1 MGATGK
7 DMSIFKFTTPDG
19 QQIEVKG
26 PLTGTFDQAKAI
38 FEKQLNTGSLAG
50 LKAGDSLSA
59 ATQAAAGLGTAISQ
73 LKPNLQS
80 ITGSLPDLRGVAINN
95 PIGAADFV
103 GQEVSQASIGTLN
116 STQVQGLVSQAGA
129 AVGQAS
135 DVITNEKGL
144 GKFGLDA
151 NQLQLSGLI
160 KPGVAEQ
167 IAQNPAQLTSI
178 LQSPAVWTGVAGATS
193 LAKVLGDVKLQ
204 GKVQQGLMDSNLS
217 QLKQLGAIDGT
228 ESAEKLGPL
237 LQKATKFGTGPTMD
251 WAKGQAPGDLVNQL
265 NETAKQADYSQSF
278 ADANAELAGGGNP
291 LQAGI
296 QQAKGFAKTV
306 DRATINA
313 GVASI
318 VGNSKIPTINPGS
331 FYSNTKDEDL
341 TYTGTDE
348 LVLARVNEER
358 ANRGLPLLP
367 EPAKQATAEEKLKAA
382 IAASKANLDKLES
395 LAKVVSSQ
403 VQADDP
409 PDQIKQKL
417 LELNALY
424 DEANSS
430 TFTPYFDLESISPYD
445 LRESYLTEYTQI
457 KKRRRRILDF
467 IVDTIKYLRSLP
479 NLGFALS
486 EH

>member
-1 MGATGK
+1 
-7 DMSIFKFTTPDG
+7 MSIFKFTTPDG

-26 PLTGTFDQAKAI
+26 PPAGTFDQAKAI

-73 LKPNLQS
+73 IKPNLQS

-193 LAKVLGDVKLQ
+193 LAKVLSDVKLQ

-237 LQKATKFGTGPTMD
+237 LQNATKFGTGPTMD
-251 WAKGQAPGDLVNQL
+251 WAKGQAPGNLVNQL
-265 NETAKQADYSQSF
+265 NETAKQADFSQSF

-306 DRATINA
+306 DRSTINA

-424 DEANSS
+424 DEANSA
-430 TFTPYFDLESISPYD
+430 TFVPYFDLESISPYD

-457 KKRRRRILDF
+457 KKRRRRLLDF
-467 IVDTIKYLRSLP
+467 IVDTIKYLRNLP

>member
-1 MGATGK
+1 
-7 DMSIFKFTTPDG
+7 MSIFKFTTPDG

-26 PLTGTFDQAKAI
+26 PPTGTFDQAKAI

-237 LQKATKFGTGPTMD
+237 LQNATKFGTGPTMD
-251 WAKGQAPGDLVNQL
+251 WAKGQAPGNLVNQL
-265 NETAKQADYSQSF
+265 NETAKQADFSQSF

-296 QQAKGFAKTV
+296 QKAKGFAKTV

-358 ANRGLPLLP
+358 ANRGLSLLP

-424 DEANSS
+424 DEANSA
-430 TFTPYFDLESISPYD
+430 TFVPYFDLESISPYD

-457 KKRRRRILDF
+457 KKRRRRLLDF

>member
-1 MGATGK
+1 
-7 DMSIFKFTTPDG
+7 
-19 QQIEVKG
+19 
-26 PLTGTFDQAKAI
+26 
-38 FEKQLNTGSLAG
+38 
-50 LKAGDSLSA
+50 
-59 ATQAAAGLGTAISQ
+59 
-73 LKPNLQS
+73 
-80 ITGSLPDLRGVAINN
+80 
-95 PIGAADFV
+95 
-103 GQEVSQASIGTLN
+103 
-116 STQVQGLVSQAGA
+116 VSQAGA

-217 QLKQLGAIDGT
+217 QLKQLGAVDGT

-237 LQKATKFGTGPTMD
+237 LQNATKFGTGPTMD
-251 WAKGQAPGDLVNQL
+251 WAKGQAPGNLVNQL

-306 DRATINA
+306 DRSTINA

-382 IAASKANLDKLES
+382 IAASKAELDKLES

-409 PDQIKQKL
+409 LDQIKQKL

>member
-1 MGATGK
+1 
-7 DMSIFKFTTPDG
+7 MSIFKFTTPDG

-26 PLTGTFDQAKAI
+26 PPAGTFDQAKAI

-228 ESAEKLGPL
+228 EGAEKLGPL
-237 LQKATKFGTGPTMD
+237 LQNATKFGTGPAVE
-251 WAKGQAPGDLVNQL
+251 WAKGQAPGNLVNQL
-265 NETAKQADYSQSF
+265 NETAKQADFSQSF

-457 KKRRRRILDF
+457 KKRRRRLLDF
-467 IVDTIKYLRSLP
+467 IVDTIKYLRNLP

>member
-1 MGATGK
+1 
-7 DMSIFKFTTPDG
+7 MSIFKFTTPDG

-26 PLTGTFDQAKAI
+26 PPAGTFDQAKAI

-73 LKPNLQS
+73 IKPNLQS

-237 LQKATKFGTGPTMD
+237 LQNATKFGTGPTMD
-251 WAKGQAPGDLVNQL
+251 WAKGQAPGNLVNQL
-265 NETAKQADYSQSF
+265 NETAKQADFSQSF

-296 QQAKGFAKTV
+296 QKAKGFAKTV

-358 ANRGLPLLP
+358 ANRGLSLLP

-382 IAASKANLDKLES
+382 IAASKADLDKLES
-395 LAKVVSSQ
+395 LSRTVSSQ

-457 KKRRRRILDF
+457 KKRRRRLLDF

>member
-1 MGATGK
+1 
-7 DMSIFKFTTPDG
+7 MSIFKFTTPDG
-19 QQIEVKG
+19 QEIEVKG
-26 PLTGTFDQAKAI
+26 PPEGTYDQAKAI

-50 LKAGDSLSA
+50 LKVGDSLSA
-59 ATQAAAGLGTAISQ
+59 ATQAAAGLGTAVSQ
-73 LKPNLQS
+73 LNPNLQS
-80 ITGSLPDLRGVAINN
+80 ITGSLPDLKGVPINN

-103 GQEVSQASIGTLN
+103 GQSVSQVNIGTLN
-116 STQVQGLVSQAGA
+116 PTQVQGLVSQAGA

-167 IAQNPAQLTSI
+167 VAQTPSQLTSI

-193 LAKVLGDVKLQ
+193 LAKVLGDVNLQ

-237 LQKATKFGTGPTMD
+237 LQNATKFGTGPTMD

-265 NETAKQADYSQSF
+265 NETAKQADFSQSF
-278 ADANAELAGGGNP
+278 AEANSELAGGGNP

-296 QQAKGFAKTV
+296 QKAKGFAKTV
-306 DRATINA
+306 DRATLNA

-318 VGNSKIPTINPGS
+318 IGDSKIPKINPGS

-341 TYTGTDE
+341 TYNGTDE
-348 LVLARVNEER
+348 LVLNRVNEER

-367 EPAKQATAEEKLKAA
+367 EPAKEATAEQKLKAA
-382 IAASKANLDKLES
+382 IAASKAELDKLES
-395 LAKVVSSQ
+395 LSKTISSQ

-409 PDQIKQKL
+409 SDQIKEKL
-417 LELNALY
+417 KELNTLY
-424 DEANSS
+424 AEAYSS
-430 TFTPYFDLESISPYD
+430 TLNPYYELESASPYD
-445 LRESYLTEYTQI
+445 LRETYLTEYTHI
-457 KKRRRRILDF
+457 KKRSNRILDF
-467 IVDTIKYLRSLP
+467 IAETIKYLRNLP

>member
-1 MGATGK
+1 
-7 DMSIFKFTTPDG
+7 MSIFKFTTPDG

-26 PLTGTFDQAKAI
+26 PPAGTFDQAKAI

-237 LQKATKFGTGPTMD
+237 LQNATKFGTGPTMD
-251 WAKGQAPGDLVNQL
+251 WAKGQAPGNLVNQL
-265 NETAKQADYSQSF
+265 NETAKQADFSQSF

-296 QQAKGFAKTV
+296 QKAKGFAKTV

-358 ANRGLPLLP
+358 ANRGLSLLP

-457 KKRRRRILDF
+457 KKRRRRLLDF

>member
-1 MGATGK
+1 
-7 DMSIFKFTTPDG
+7 MSIFKFTTPDG

-26 PLTGTFDQAKAI
+26 PPTGTFDQAKAI

-167 IAQNPAQLTSI
+167 IAQNPSQLTSI

-237 LQKATKFGTGPTMD
+237 LQNATKFGTGPTMD
-251 WAKGQAPGDLVNQL
+251 WAKGQAPGNLVNQL

-306 DRATINA
+306 DRSTINA

-382 IAASKANLDKLES
+382 IAASKADLDKLES

-467 IVDTIKYLRSLP
+467 VLATIKYLRNLP